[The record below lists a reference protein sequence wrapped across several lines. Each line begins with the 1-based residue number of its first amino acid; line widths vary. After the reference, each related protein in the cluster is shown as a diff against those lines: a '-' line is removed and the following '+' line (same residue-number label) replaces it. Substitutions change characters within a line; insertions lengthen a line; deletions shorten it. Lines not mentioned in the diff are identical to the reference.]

1 MPRGSFSRTV
11 ARAAASG
18 GSRSYRA
25 RRPFAWYG
33 LLALIIIGGCVL
45 VGFSRNQKLHAS
57 TSTAIGPGA
66 SANWNVAVGF
76 DICGTTEPDLPASTN
91 ASTVG
96 IRTYGDGLINIV
108 PAVATTP
115 SDYEGKKATLGNFVS
130 HYSGLTLTSTSLK
143 LPGSTQKTWTNG
155 ESCTGKL
162 TGAAD
167 VQVKVWSSPT
177 AKGKLYTGNPADIHL
192 DNRQMITVAFVPKG
206 ATIPEPVSKS
216 SLPSA

>member
-45 VGFSRNQKLHAS
+45 VGFSRNERLHPK
-57 TSTAIGPGA
+57 STAIGPGA
-66 SANWNVAVGF
+66 SANWNVALGF
-76 DICGTTEPDLPASTN
+76 DICGTSQPDLPASTN

-108 PAVATTP
+108 PAIATTP

-130 HYSGLTLTSTSLK
+130 HYSGLTLTSTSVK
-143 LPGSTQKTWTNG
+143 LPGTKQKAWTNG
-155 ESCTGKL
+155 EACTGKL
-162 TGAAD
+162 TGAGTL
-167 VQVKVWSSPT
+167 QVKVWSSPT
-177 AKGKLYTGNPADIHL
+177 ATGALHKGNPADIHL

-206 ATIPEPVSKS
+206 ASIPEPTSKS